1 MSRTVKI
8 GGGHAHYEDT
18 MDGYAAM
25 LDSGVDYVIC
35 DFLAEFTMAVLAK
48 DLRGN
53 PDGYSPTLLRD
64 FRPWLKP
71 MLERGTKLVTNWGGL
86 NPQGAA
92 RALKALCSDL
102 GLAPKI
108 AVVEGDDL
116 RGRALELQNRGL
128 LDMFSGRPL
137 PERASIASI
146 NAYLGAFPI
155 ASALAAGADI
165 VITGRVVDSALAL
178 GPLIHEFGWTPQDYD
193 RLAAGTLAG
202 HLIEC
207 SSQVTGGI
215 FTDWD
220 SVPGWADMAKP
231 IAECHADGR
240 IVLTKPEASGGL
252 VSVGT
257 VAEQMIYEVG
267 DPQAYVVPDV
277 VCDFSGVRLTE
288 VGPHRVELTGVRGY
302 PPPAHYKVCTIYDEG
317 WRGRIFVPIIGMAA
331 AAKANKNAHAIFERT
346 NRMLRDRNAKP
357 LNGGHVELLGA
368 ETAFGGRSRQH
379 ASREV
384 VAMVTADH
392 DEREGIDI
400 FLKEQL
406 SAGTSMAP
414 GTSINILSGTGTGA
428 IPLSRMFAFLI
439 DKRDIRITVTMED
452 RSWEVPVETAGG
464 YDPSKIR
471 KHLASPAPDD
481 TDPSCTVPLIALAW
495 ARSGDKGNLFNVG
508 VIARRPEYAPYIAA
522 SLTCDSVRDWFEHL
536 FDPGRPARVD
546 RYILT
551 GCHGLNFVVHDSLDG
566 GVSSAKRFD
575 PLGKSMAQN
584 LLEFPIAVSPLI
596 ARQCA
601 AAQEQ
606 REAGYEEW
614 RALERLI

>member
-1 MSRTVKI
+1 MAKMIRI

-25 LDSGVDYVIC
+25 LDSGVDYIIC

-48 DLRGN
+48 DVRGN

-64 FRPWLKP
+64 FRPWMKP
-71 MLERGTKLVTNWGGL
+71 ILGKGTKLVTNWGGL
-86 NPQGAA
+86 NPKGAA
-92 RALKALCSDL
+92 EALRAMCGEL
-102 GLAPKI
+102 GLAPRI

-116 RGRALELQNRGL
+116 RDRAEALHAAGL
-128 LDMFSGRPL
+128 KDMFNGHPL
-137 PERASIASI
+137 PDKARIASI

-178 GPLIHEFGWTPQDYD
+178 GPLIHEFGWAPGDLD

-202 HLIEC
+202 HLLEC

-215 FTDWD
+215 FTDWEL
-220 SVPGWADMAKP
+220 VPGWADMAKP
-231 IAECHADGR
+231 IAECHEDGR
-240 IVLTKPEASGGL
+240 IVLTKAEASGGM

-267 DPQAYVVPDV
+267 DPQAYIVPDV

-288 VGPHRVELTGVRGY
+288 IGPHRIEISGVKGRK
-302 PPPAHYKVCTIYDEG
+302 PPSQYKVCTIYDEG
-317 WRGRIFVPIIGMAA
+317 WRGRVFVPIIGTAA
-331 AAKANKNAHAIFERT
+331 AAKANRNGRAIFERT
-346 NRMLRDRNAKP
+346 NRMLRDRNSKP
-357 LNGGHVELLGA
+357 LNDGHVELLGA
-368 ETAFGGRSRQH
+368 ESAFGARSRQRN
-379 ASREV
+379 SREV
-384 VAMVTADH
+384 VAMMTADH
-392 DEREGIDI
+392 DEREGIEI

-439 DKRDIRITVTMED
+439 DKSKIAIRVTMD
-452 RSWEVPVETAGG
+452 GKSWEVPVETGG
-464 YDPSKIR
+464 GFDPGSIAKP
-471 KHLASPAPDD
+471 AFPAPPADAD
-481 TDPSCTVPLIALAW
+481 TGCTVPLIALAW

-522 SLTCDSVRDWFEHL
+522 SLTPEAVRDWFAHL
-536 FDPGRPARVD
+536 FDPSRPARVD
-546 RYILT
+546 RYVMP
-551 GCHGLNFVVHDSLDG
+551 GSHGLNFVVHDSLDG

-584 LLEFPIAVSPLI
+584 LLEIPIAVSRVV
-596 ARQCA
+596 AQACA
-601 AAQEQ
+601 AEQER
-606 REAGYEEW
+606 REAEYE
-614 RALERLI
+614 ALM

>member
-1 MSRTVKI
+1 MAKVVRI

-48 DLRGN
+48 DVRGN
-53 PDGYSPTLLRD
+53 PDGYSPTLIRD
-64 FRPWLKP
+64 FRPWLRP
-71 MLERGTKLVTNWGGL
+71 MIDKGTKLVTNWGGL
-86 NPQGAA
+86 NPAGAA
-92 RALKALCSDL
+92 RALKTLCSEL
-102 GLAPKI
+102 GIAPKI
-108 AVVEGDDL
+108 AFVEGDDL
-116 RGRALELQNRGL
+116 RDRAEALHAAGL
-128 LDMFSGRPL
+128 TDMFGGRPL
-137 PERASIASI
+137 PDKARIASI

-178 GPLIHEFGWTPQDYD
+178 GPLIHEFGWTPLDYD

-202 HLIEC
+202 HLLEC

-215 FTDWD
+215 FTDWEL
-220 SVPGWADMAKP
+220 VPGWADMAKP

-240 IVLTKPEASGGL
+240 IVLTKPEASGGM

-267 DPQAYVVPDV
+267 DPQAYIVPDV
-277 VCDFSGVRLTE
+277 VCDFSE
-288 VGPHRVELTGVRGY
+288 VQLREIGPHRIELTGVRGY
-302 PPPAHYKVCTIYDEG
+302 APPSQYKVCTIYDEG
-317 WRGRIFVPIIGMAA
+317 WRGRIFVPIIGTAA
-331 AAKANKNAHAIFERT
+331 AAKANKNGKAIFERT

-357 LNGGHVELLGA
+357 LNGGHIELLGT
-368 ETAFGGRSRQH
+368 ETAFGARSRQQ

-384 VAMVTADH
+384 VAMMTADH
-392 DEREGIDI
+392 DEREGIEI

-439 DKRDIRITVTMED
+439 DKREISITVTMDD
-452 RSWEVPVETAGG
+452 RSWDVPVETGGG
-464 YDPSKIR
+464 YDPAKVR
-471 KHLASPAPDD
+471 KHVAPPPPDD
-481 TDPSCTVPLIALAW
+481 TDPGCTVPLIALAW

-508 VIARRPEYAPYIAA
+508 VIARRPEYASYIAA
-522 SLTCDSVRDWFEHL
+522 SLTIESVRDWFAHL
-536 FDPGRPARVD
+536 FDLDQPARVD
-546 RYILT
+546 RYVMP
-551 GCHGLNFVVHDSLDG
+551 GSCGLNFVVHNSLDG

-584 LLEFPIAVSPLI
+584 LLEIPIAVSRSI
-596 ARQCA
+596 AERCA
-601 AAQEQ
+601 AEQER
-606 REAGYEEW
+606 READYETY
-614 RALERLI
+614 RSLERLI